1 MEKKYIDIL
10 TPDDWHVHLR
20 EGEML
25 SCVLP
30 FTYKNFSTALV
41 MPNLDKPVTNITQAD
56 TYQYVISV
64 NNTTTCEIANG
75 TFTIELDKI
84 SNYFIIILFSKFWP
98 QFLFKKDFRIS
109 KLP

>member
-25 SCVLP
+25 SYVLP

-41 MPNLDKPVTNITQAD
+41 MPNFDKRVTTLTLAD
-56 TYQYVISV
+56 SYYNEIS
-64 NNTTTCEIANG
+64 
-75 TFTIELDKI
+75 DK
-84 SNYFIIILFSKFWP
+84 YL
-98 QFLFKKDFRIS
+98 RT
-109 KLP
+109 